1 MRRLGVSRRTALKL
15 AGAAAGAAAVTG
27 VSMIPGSAPPVPP
40 RTIAEAGAQLRSG
53 RVTSVQLTRAALA
66 EAARLQPALNAFITI
81 TAEQALAAAARLD
94 AELARGA
101 HRGPLHGIPIVH
113 KDLYSTAGVLT
124 SVGSH
129 VFAHRVPTEDAA
141 VVARLADAGAVSIG
155 KTNLNEF
162 AAGIDGKN
170 LYYGDIHNPLAPDR
184 SAGGS
189 SSGTGAA
196 VGAGIVAAGVGSDT
210 GGSVRV
216 PAAWNGVVGIR
227 PTHGLVSLY
236 GAFPRAPRLDVAA
249 PLGRTVHDTA
259 VMLTAMAGYDPRD
272 PYSRRAPQTDYL
284 ADLDR
289 GIAGLRIGLI
299 EDFSLTGLDPDVEG
313 TVRRVLPVLERL
325 GARVT
330 TVKVENLPT
339 MLDFTAAFTILRWE
353 FAQAVRDIYDT
364 APDKSIFGPVVRADM
379 AAEAKLTQADYDAAL
394 ARRFSDAAP
403 MRATLNEVDLLL
415 TPTMPTVAP
424 PLATKSDAYDRGR
437 RYTIPFSYA
446 GLPSI
451 SVPCGRGA
459 QRLPVGLQ
467 LVGPEFGEA
476 MLFRAAA
483 DIERQALF

>member
-1 MRRLGVSRRTALKL
+1 MR
-15 AGAAAGAAAVTG
+15 
-27 VSMIPGSAPPVPP
+27 PP
-40 RTIAEAGAQLRSG
+40 RTIAEAGAMLRAG
-53 RVTSVQLTRAALA
+53 RVTSVQLTRTALDAAA
-66 EAARLQPALNAFITI
+66 KLQPRLNAFITV
-81 TAEQALAAAARLD
+81 TAGQALDLAARLD

-101 HRGPLHGIPIVH
+101 DRGPLHGIPIVI

-129 VFAHRVPTEDAA
+129 VFADRVPTEDAA
-141 VVARLADAGAVSIG
+141 VVAKLTQAGAVSIG

-170 LYYGDIHNPLAPDR
+170 VYYGDIHNPLRPDR

-196 VGAGIVAAGVGSDT
+196 VAAGIVAAGVGSDT

-236 GAFPRAPRLDVAA
+236 GAFPRAPLLDVAG

-272 PYSRRAPQTDYL
+272 PYSRRALKTDYL
-284 ADLDR
+284 AGLDR

-299 EDFSLTGLDPDVEG
+299 ENFSLAGLDPDVDAA
-313 TVRRVLPVLERL
+313 VRRILPVLERL
-325 GARVT
+325 GARVM
-330 TVKVENLPT
+330 TVKIENLAT

-353 FAQAVRDIYDT
+353 FAQAMRDIYGE
-364 APDKSIFGPVVRADM
+364 APDKSIFGPAVRADM
-379 AAEAKLTQADYDAAL
+379 AAAAKLTRADYDAAV

-403 MRATLNEVDLLL
+403 MRSTLDEVDLLV

-424 PLATKSDAYDRGR
+424 RLDTKTDAFDRGR

-451 SVPCGRGA
+451 SVSCGRGA
-459 QRLPVGLQ
+459 QELPVALQ
-467 LVGPEFGEA
+467 FVGREFDEA
-476 MLFRAAA
+476 LLFRAAA
-483 DIERQALF
+483 EIERQTWDW